1 MQSNSRTIGVGIA
14 VVVVAV
20 ALFFVFKGGSDDNSD
35 TTATTTGQTG
45 KQSIPTI
52 VVKNAKPVG
61 GIRELDYTQGDQVRF
76 KVVSDVS
83 DEVHVH
89 GYDLMKDVAP
99 GHPVT
104 FDFPASIEGVFEAE
118 LESRKEQIIE
128 LRVNP

>member
-35 TTATTTGQTG
+35 TTATTTGPGG
-45 KQSIPTI
+45 KLSIPTI